1 MSPENLTS
9 LSSSEWKIMAIIWK
23 KSACAARDVYHEAG
37 AKYGWA
43 HSTVKTMLRRLVEK
57 GYLKT
62 TQIGNS
68 FLYEPTRPA
77 LKPLLRS
84 ADELL
89 GRAMDGTVGPLLAHM
104 VRRSRLS
111 QEEIADLRSLLDDC
125 ENIKE
130 D

>member
-1 MSPENLTS
+1 MPSHNLEP
-9 LSSSEWKIMAIIWK
+9 LSRSEWKVMAIIWEK
-23 KSACAARDVYHEAG
+23 KACAARDVYLDAG
-37 AKYGWA
+37 KKHGWA
-43 HSTVKTMLRRLVEK
+43 PSTVKTMFRRLVEK

-89 GRAMDGTVGPLLAHM
+89 ARAIDGTVGPLLAYM
-104 VRRSRLS
+104 VKRSQLTR
-111 QEEIADLRSLLDDC
+111 EDIEDLRLLLDDSDPN
-125 ENIKE
+125 EE
-130 D
+130 G

>member
-1 MSPENLTS
+1 MSSTNLS
-9 LSSSEWKIMAIIWK
+9 PLSSSEWKIMSIIWNR
-23 KSACAARDVYHEAG
+23 SACAARDVYNLAG
-37 AKYGWA
+37 PKYGWA
-43 HSTVKTMLRRLVEK
+43 QSTVKTMLRRLVEK

-62 TQIGNS
+62 TQVGNS

-77 LKPLLRS
+77 LKPLLPA

-111 QEEIADLRSLLDDC
+111 PEEIEELRSLLDDC
-125 ENIKE
+125 GPQKE
-130 D
+130 G

>member
-1 MSPENLTS
+1 MSSKDLEPMSP
-9 LSSSEWKIMAIIWK
+9 SEWKVMTIVWEK
-23 KSACAARDVYHEAG
+23 KACAARDVYQEAG
-37 AKYGWA
+37 DKYGWA
-43 HSTVKTMLRRLVEK
+43 PTTVKTMLRRLVAK

-77 LKPLLRS
+77 LRPLLRA

-89 GRAMDGTVGPLLAHM
+89 GRAMEGTVGPLLAHM
-104 VRRSRLS
+104 VKKSQLS
-111 QEEIADLRSLLDDC
+111 QEDIEELRLLLDDV
-125 ENIKE
+125 EPNEE

>member
-1 MSPENLTS
+1 
-9 LSSSEWKIMAIIWK
+9 MAIIWEK
-23 KSACAARDVYHEAG
+23 KACAARDVYLDAG
-37 AKYGWA
+37 EKHGWA
-43 HSTVKTMLRRLVEK
+43 PSTVKTMLRRLVEK

-89 GRAMDGTVGPLLAHM
+89 ARAMDGTVGPLLAYM
-104 VRRSRLS
+104 VKRSQLTR
-111 QEEIADLRSLLDDC
+111 EDIKDLRLLLDDSDPN
-125 ENIKE
+125 EE
-130 D
+130 G